1 MGSAKFT
8 FKRYEKK
15 YLLSREK
22 YESLRQLL
30 DPHIVPDEY
39 FESTVCSIYYDS
51 DDYHLIRYSIE
62 RPVYKEKLRLRSYNV
77 PADGDSVFV
86 ELKKKYRSVVY
97 KRRLTLPE
105 GAAVGWLGGGEYPG
119 TPSQI
124 ADEIGY
130 FRDYYETLHPAVYL
144 SYERDAFAAVD
155 GSDLRITFDGNIRA
169 RQDRLSLCEEPGGVL
184 LLPTD
189 EVLMEVKTAGAIPL
203 WLAHAL
209 DSMEL
214 RKTSFSKYG
223 AAYMQFIRASVKSEK
238 GDFQYAD

>member
-1 MGSAKFT
+1 MEYQSV
-8 FKRYEKK
+8 FKRYELK
-15 YLLSREK
+15 YRMTVEQAQKLLEAMRP
-22 YESLRQLL
+22 YMC
-30 DPHIVPDEY
+30 PDR
-39 FESTVCSIYYDS
+39 FGHSTVRNVYYDTDS
-51 DDYHLIRYSIE
+51 YRLIRHSLE
-62 RPVYKEKLRLRSYNV
+62 KPVYKEKLRLRSYT
-77 PADGDSVFV
+77 PISPQDKIFV

-105 GAAVGWLGGGEYPG
+105 GAAVGWLGGREYPG

>member
-1 MGSAKFT
+1 MEYQSI
-8 FKRYEKK
+8 FKRYELK
-15 YLLSREK
+15 YRMTVEQAQKLLEAMRP
-22 YESLRQLL
+22 YMR
-30 DPHIVPDEY
+30 PDR
-39 FESTVCSIYYDS
+39 FGHSTVRNVYYDT
-51 DDYHLIRYSIE
+51 DNYRLIRHSLE
-62 RPVYKEKLRLRSYNV
+62 KPVYKEKLRLRSYT
-77 PADGDSVFV
+77 PILPQDDIFV

-105 GAAVGWLGGGEYPG
+105 GAAVGWLAGGKYPG

>member
-1 MGSAKFT
+1 MEYQSI
-8 FKRYEKK
+8 FKRYELK
-15 YLLSREK
+15 YRMTVEQAQKLLEAMRP
-22 YESLRQLL
+22 YMR
-30 DPHIVPDEY
+30 PDR
-39 FESTVCSIYYDS
+39 FGHSTVRNVYYDTDS
-51 DDYHLIRYSIE
+51 YRLIRHSLE
-62 RPVYKEKLRLRSYNV
+62 KPVYKEKLRLRSYT
-77 PADGDSVFV
+77 PISPQDDIFV

-105 GAAVGWLGGGEYPG
+105 GEAVGWLAGGEYPG
-119 TPSQI
+119 APSQI

-223 AAYMQFIRASVKSEK
+223 AAYMQFIRESVKSEK

>member
-1 MGSAKFT
+1 MEYQRV
-8 FKRYEKK
+8 FKRYELK
-15 YLLSREK
+15 YRMTVEQAQKLLEAMRP
-22 YESLRQLL
+22 YMC
-30 DPHIVPDEY
+30 PDR
-39 FESTVCSIYYDS
+39 FGHSTVRNVYYDTDS
-51 DDYHLIRYSIE
+51 YRLIRHSLE
-62 RPVYKEKLRLRSYNV
+62 KPVYKEKLRLRSYT
-77 PADGDSVFV
+77 PISPQDKVFV

-130 FRDYYETLHPAVYL
+130 FRDYYETLHPVVYL

>member
-1 MGSAKFT
+1 M
-8 FKRYEKK
+8 
-15 YLLSREK
+15 
-22 YESLRQLL
+22 
-30 DPHIVPDEY
+30 
-39 FESTVCSIYYDS
+39 
-51 DDYHLIRYSIE
+51 
-62 RPVYKEKLRLRSYNV
+62 
-77 PADGDSVFV
+77 
-86 ELKKKYRSVVY
+86 
-97 KRRLTLPE
+97 
-105 GAAVGWLGGGEYPG
+105 
-119 TPSQI
+119 
-124 ADEIGY
+124 
-130 FRDYYETLHPAVYL
+130 
-144 SYERDAFAAVD
+144 D

>member
-1 MGSAKFT
+1 MEYQSI
-8 FKRYEKK
+8 FKRYELK
-15 YLLSREK
+15 YRMTAEQAQEILKAMRP
-22 YESLRQLL
+22 YMR
-30 DPHIVPDEY
+30 PDR
-39 FESTVCSIYYDS
+39 FGHSTVRNVYYDT
-51 DDYHLIRYSIE
+51 DNYRLIRHSLE
-62 RPVYKEKLRLRSYNV
+62 KPVYKEKLRLRSY
-77 PADGDSVFV
+77 ASVSSQDNIFA

-105 GAAVGWLGGGEYPG
+105 VAAVGWLAGGEYPG
-119 TPSQI
+119 EHSQI

-130 FRDYYETLHPAVYL
+130 FRDYYKTLHPAVYL
-144 SYERDAFAAVD
+144 SYERDAFADVN

-169 RQDRLSLCEEPGGVL
+169 RQERLSLCEEPGGFL

-189 EVLMEVKTAGAIPL
+189 EVLMEVKTAGAVPL